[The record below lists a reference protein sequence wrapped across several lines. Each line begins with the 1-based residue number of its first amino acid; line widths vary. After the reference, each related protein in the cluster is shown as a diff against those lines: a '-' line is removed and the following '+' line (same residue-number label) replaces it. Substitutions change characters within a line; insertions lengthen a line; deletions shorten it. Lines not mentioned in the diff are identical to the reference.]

1 MVLLNTFK
9 LKHLPNKLTRYSS
22 MNVVTPRII
31 IVVQV
36 FESHET
42 KKNPFWNK
50 AQGIEL
56 QLPELAHHSYIH
68 RELSSLFVNRYIPG
82 PHVHLSMHVWAWCI
96 VNTLDYLRFVIS
108 DSVDKSVELNKRSL
122 DVRNSGSEKHERHD
136 QLAIMDSCVRKMHTM
151 RGSSKQ
157 NCSPYSPVYYNPQHY
172 QLIMAL
178 SRRITLCNT
187 STLLL
192 STSF

>member
-1 MVLLNTFK
+1 
-9 LKHLPNKLTRYSS
+9 

-31 IVVQV
+31 IVVQL
-36 FESHET
+36 FQSHEI
-42 KKNPFWNK
+42 KKKSLLKQSTRSRVAVARACTP
-50 AQGIEL
+50 
-56 QLPELAHHSYIH
+56 SYTH
-68 RELSSLFVNRYIPG
+68 RELSSLLLNRYFPG
-82 PHVHLSMHVWAWCI
+82 PHVHLSMLVSGWWI
-96 VNTLDYLRFVIS
+96 MNTLYCLRFVIG
-108 DSVDKSVELNKRSL
+108 DSVDKRVELNKRSL
-122 DVRNSGSEKHERHD
+122 DIRNSGNEKHERHD
-136 QLAIMDSCVRKMHTM
+136 RLAIMDSCVRSMHTM

-157 NCSPYSPVYYNPQHY
+157 NCSPYSYVHVYNPQHY